1 MFPFQAKL
9 ISEPDSEYAREHMQV
24 GETYT
29 VFAEAGSCYEVST
42 DISGDKTMIWR
53 GRLEIVLH

>member
-9 ISEPDSEYAREHMQV
+9 ISEPDSKYARDNMRV

-29 VFAEAGSCYEVST
+29 VSGIAGSCFVVST
-42 DISGDKTMIWR
+42 DVPGDKTLIWN
-53 GRLEIVLH
+53 GRLERVLH